1 MPSITYWSQLR
12 PEPRAPSVAVGL
24 AAHVRDPAWLLCR
37 QWQLGE
43 FQGIDAGSPAYT
55 TIASHTAA
63 LTAAQV
69 GTAAVTLAP
78 GQLLEPLVEAE
89 PLTPDLATRVEL
101 GQTFES
107 LASAALHQPFRAAY
121 PIAPS
126 DPGDDEAATSFRA
139 VCAGRATDGAA
150 LYSAAKA
157 AQRAGQP
164 LPPAPVLDAAARPAA
179 TTAVAAFIKWV
190 EATWGPLGT
199 DDPAAWDAT
208 RLEYSATAS
217 AGALTLTA
225 APDSAAALDWY
236 AFDLASGSPPANP
249 GSVTSSVIP
258 GHVRFPGMPTPRFW
272 YFETSRT
279 DFGAISPDPRDL
291 AKLLF
296 ADFLL
301 LHGDDWLLAPL
312 DVPAGSL
319 CWIDAL
325 IVTDVFGVTSAIPRA
340 DAAPGTRWT
349 LFSPTDQAS
358 GGTAPFLVIPA
369 SAAAVAQESEPLE
382 DVRLLRDETADLAWA
397 IEYLVQGPSGAPQP
411 EPSAAAQAP
420 VSGAPVPLVYQLST
434 TLPPS
439 WFPLLPVTTPE
450 GPTALIGGTMD
461 NGPRTPS
468 GRLLQKL
475 FNSGF
480 ELPDREI
487 TRAGVRLQRV
497 ACRTRTADGGTHLWI
512 ARRKYIGAGEASS
525 GLRYD
530 EAQQA
535 TDATSS
541 NPAATGSH

>member
-1 MPSITYWSQLR
+1 MASITYWSQLR
-12 PEPRAPSVAVGL
+12 PQPRTQSVAEGL
-24 AAHVRDPAWLLCR
+24 AGRVRDPAWLLCR

-43 FQGIDAGSPAYT
+43 FQGVDAGSPAFT

-63 LTAAQV
+63 LAAAQV
-69 GTAAVTLAP
+69 GTAAVTLAA
-78 GQLLEPLVEAE
+78 GELLEPVVEAE

-107 LASAALHQPFRAAY
+107 LTPATLRQQFRAAY
-121 PIAPS
+121 PIAPA
-126 DPGDDEAATSFRA
+126 DPGDEDAATRFRA
-139 VCAGRATDGAA
+139 VCAGRATDGVA

-157 AQRAGQP
+157 ARRAGQP
-164 LPPAPVLDAAARPAA
+164 LPQAPVLDAAAQPAA
-179 TTAVAAFIKWV
+179 ATAVAAFIQWV

-217 AGALTLTA
+217 AGTLTLTA

-249 GSVTSSVIP
+249 GGVTSSVIP
-258 GHVRFPGMPTPRFW
+258 GHVRFPGMPGPRLW

-279 DFGAISPDPRDL
+279 DYGAISPDPRDL

-296 ADFLL
+296 ADLLL

-325 IVTDVFGVTSAIPRA
+325 TVTDVFGVTSTIPRA

-358 GGTAPFLVIPA
+358 GAAAPFLVVPA
-369 SAAAVAQESEPLE
+369 SAAAVTQESEPLE

-397 IEYLVQGPSGAPQP
+397 IEYLVQGPSGAPLV
-411 EPSAAAQAP
+411 EPPAASPAP
-420 VSGAPVPLVYQLST
+420 VSGAPAPLVYQLST
-434 TLPPS
+434 PLPPS
-439 WFPLLPVTTPE
+439 WFPLLPVAAP
-450 GPTALIGGTMD
+450 GGSVALVGGTVD
-461 NGPRTPS
+461 GGPRAPS
-468 GRLLQKL
+468 GRLLRQL
-475 FNSGF
+475 FSQGF
-480 ELPDREI
+480 QLPDREI
-487 TRAGVRLQRV
+487 TRAGVLLRRV
-497 ACRTRTADGGTHLWI
+497 ACRTRTADGGMRLWT

-530 EAQQA
+530 QAQQA
-535 TDATSS
+535 ADATSS